1 MFFNAVVFTT
11 KQYFFPTTFH
21 YAFTNKKDLESGL
34 FSNVTQDRRFRL
46 KASEN
51 VHDFVSLVELQ
62 IVASVSHFNNFLE
75 VNINF

>member
-1 MFFNAVVFTT
+1 MLLLI
-11 KQYFFPTTFH
+11 
-21 YAFTNKKDLESGL
+21 KKDLKSGL

-51 VHDFVSLVELQ
+51 VHDFVSLAGLQ
-62 IVASVSHFNNFLE
+62 IVASVSHFNNFLD

>member
-1 MFFNAVVFTT
+1 MLFNAVVFTT

-21 YAFTNKKDLESGL
+21 YAFTYKKDLYSL

-51 VHDFVSLVELQ
+51 VHDFVSLAGLQ
-62 IVASVSHFNNFLE
+62 IVASVSHFNNFLD